1 MAMIIG
7 LTGGI
12 GSGKSTVASMLLV
25 CGIPVIDADNIA
37 RALTAK
43 KTIIKAITQTFGD
56 DILTKTGEIDR
67 KKLGQIVFS
76 NPKLLHK
83 LENILHP
90 KIEEARQQEIT
101 RLLNQG
107 HEIIVYMAPLLLEK
121 NLQSMVNKTIAVI
134 ADVSIA
140 KKRIKHRDHLSDL
153 DIAQRMKSQ
162 LSNEERVK
170 LADAIIDNNGTID
183 ELLVKLEQCWLKI
196 TNKPLRYIL

>member
-12 GSGKSTVASMLLV
+12 GSGKSTVASMLLA
-25 CGIPVIDADNIA
+25 CDIPVIDADSIA
-37 RALTAK
+37 RSLTT
-43 KTIIKAITQTFGD
+43 KTIIIKEIIQIFGD
-56 DILTKTGEIDR
+56 DILTKEGEIDR
-67 KKLGQIVFS
+67 KKLGKIVFS
-76 NPKLLHK
+76 SPKLLHK

-90 KIEEARQQEIT
+90 KIEQVRQQEIT

-121 NLQSMVNKTIAVI
+121 NLQSLVSKTIAVI
-134 ADVSIA
+134 ADVSIV
-140 KKRIKHRDHLSDL
+140 KNRIKRRDQLSDI

-183 ELLVKLEQCWLKI
+183 ELLAKLEQCWLKL
-196 TNKPLRYIL
+196 TNKPLRYKL